1 LYYSLLHPLPFLNVS
16 TFFHTFQRGTC
27 AYNDMEYTVT
37 KNGVQADI
45 PDTCEGS
52 TVQIPGV
59 EGTYKALQFHI
70 HTSSEHTLDGNR
82 FSAELHT
89 VHKQIDGD
97 RYAVV
102 GMMIQPNAF
111 EDNEEFALLLQGW
124 YKKEEEVL
132 AACGIAS
139 TSPETGAA
147 AVSDE
152 VFSPYDLL
160 PEGHAFYH
168 YDGGLTTPPC
178 SEVVWWN
185 LADKSVS
192 VSVWQ
197 YSELVQLILKYRDPD
212 SCELVTLA
220 SASGG
225 TSRPVQNL
233 NGREVKRICPVGFEE
248 DESSAAT
255 LSVSLAAI
263 AAVMA
268 GFFL

>member
-1 LYYSLLHPLPFLNVS
+1 M
-16 TFFHTFQRGTC
+16 
-27 AYNDMEYTVT
+27 AYAII
-37 KNGVQADI
+37 KNGVQANI
-45 PDTCEGS
+45 PDTCEAS
-52 TVQIPGV
+52 TVEIPGV

-70 HTSSEHTLDGNR
+70 HTSSEHTLNGNR

-102 GMMIQPNAF
+102 GMMIQPDAF
-111 EDNEEFALLLQGW
+111 EDNEEFGLLLQGW
-124 YKKEEEVL
+124 VKKEEEVL
-132 AACGIAS
+132 AGCGINA
-139 TSPETGAA
+139 TSPEMSALLFRDATEEL
-147 AVSDE
+147 SDE

-160 PEGHAFYH
+160 PEGQAFYH

-185 LADKSVS
+185 LSDKPVS

-197 YSELVQLILKYRDPD
+197 YAELVQLIVQYRDAE
-212 SCELVTLA
+212 SCELLTLA

-225 TSRPVQNL
+225 TSRPVQPL
-233 NGREVKRICPVGFEE
+233 NGREVKRICPVGFKEE
-248 DESSAAT
+248 ATDSSAAT

-263 AAVMA
+263 ATAMA

>member
-1 LYYSLLHPLPFLNVS
+1 
-16 TFFHTFQRGTC
+16 
-27 AYNDMEYTVT
+27 MEYAVI
-37 KNGVQADI
+37 KNGVQANI
-45 PDTCEGS
+45 PDTCEAS
-52 TVQIPGV
+52 TFEIPGV

-70 HTSSEHTLDGNR
+70 HTSSEHTIDGGR

-97 RYAVV
+97 RFAVV
-102 GMMIQPNAF
+102 GMMIQPNSF

-124 YKKEEEVL
+124 SKKEEEVL

-139 TSPETGAA
+139 TSTEAA
-147 AVSDE
+147 DAVLSDE
-152 VFSPYDLL
+152 LFSPYDLL
-160 PEGHAFYH
+160 PEGHVFYH

-185 LADKSVS
+185 LSDKSVS
-192 VSVWQ
+192 ISVSQ
-197 YSELVQLILKYRDPD
+197 YSELVQLILEYRDPA
-212 SCELVTLA
+212 SCELLTLA
-220 SASGG
+220 SDSGG
-225 TSRPVQNL
+225 TSRPVQDL
-233 NGREVKRICPVGFEE
+233 NGREVKRICPVGFEEEVEVKVE

-263 AAVMA
+263 ATVMA

>member
-1 LYYSLLHPLPFLNVS
+1 MPFLNVS
-16 TFFHTFQRGTC
+16 TFYHTFQRGTC
-27 AYNDMEYTVT
+27 AYSELEYTVT

-45 PDTCEGS
+45 PDTCEAS
-52 TVQIPGV
+52 TIEIPGV

-111 EDNEEFALLLQGW
+111 EDNEEFALLLRGW
-124 YKKEEEVL
+124 YKREEEVL

-139 TSPETGAA
+139 TSLEAAGA
-147 AVSDE
+147 VLSDKL
-152 VFSPYDLL
+152 FSPYDLL

-185 LADKSVS
+185 LSDKPVSVS
-192 VSVWQ
+192 VSQ
-197 YSELVQLILKYRDPD
+197 YSELVQLIRDPD
-212 SCELVTLA
+212 SCEFLTLA
-220 SASGG
+220 SESGS
-225 TSRPVQNL
+225 TSRPVQDL

-248 DESSAAT
+248 DESSAVT
-255 LSVSLAAI
+255 LSVSLAASV
-263 AAVMA
+263 AVMA